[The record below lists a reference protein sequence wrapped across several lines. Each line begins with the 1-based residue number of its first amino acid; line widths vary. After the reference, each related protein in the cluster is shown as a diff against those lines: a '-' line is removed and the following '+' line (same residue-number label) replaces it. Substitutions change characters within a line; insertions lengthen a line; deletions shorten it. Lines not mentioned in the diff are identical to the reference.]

1 MSPSL
6 PERSLGSQGF
16 KGSAL
21 GYGCMSLTD
30 FCGNE
35 YHPSK
40 EGAEA
45 TLKHVLD
52 TGITVLNTS
61 DLYGPYINE
70 ELVGKPPCMT
80 QLFLVQYCT
89 VLHQAWSPVVLMD
102 QQYLGHLCMVSRA

>member
-1 MSPSL
+1 MAPSL
-6 PERSLGSQGF
+6 PERSLGRQGF

-30 FCGNE
+30 FFGTV

-52 TGITVLNTS
+52 SGITVLNTS

-70 ELVGKPPCMT
+70 ELVGEHDAAMPSTALCSRTKC
-80 QLFLVQYCT
+80 
-89 VLHQAWSPVVLMD
+89 S
-102 QQYLGHLCMVSRA
+102 LGFED